1 MNQLLFPFRSCTDLE
16 RTTPSQSKW
25 NFGMTSFN
33 DSFARVSFRIYNRE
47 DENLNQVVFRPTH
60 PVYIQSIHFQV
71 LVIFLDDA
79 KKQPRWT
86 RSDQKFYRIPAEY
99 SFSKFPAYTYHIWL
113 TDKDNEW
120 SHYGSNPIPLEK
132 RNQIR
137 EFIGKYKTYDST
149 VPDVNCTG
157 KFLKQDSL
165 ES

>member
-1 MNQLLFPFRSCTDLE
+1 
-16 RTTPSQSKW
+16 
-25 NFGMTSFN
+25 MTSFN

-47 DENLNQVVFRPTH
+47 DENLNQV
-60 PVYIQSIHFQV
+60 QSELNLCCAIYSIFYQV

-99 SFSKFPAYTYHIWL
+99 SFAKFPAYTYHIWL

-120 SHYGSNPIPLEK
+120 SQYGSNPIPLEK

-157 KFLKQDSL
+157 KLSNQAIIFLTSTFSQAEFVPWKARTVGL
-165 ES
+165 

>member
-1 MNQLLFPFRSCTDLE
+1 M
-16 RTTPSQSKW
+16 SQFIK
-25 NFGMTSFN
+25 
-33 DSFARVSFRIYNRE
+33 
-47 DENLNQVVFRPTH
+47 
-60 PVYIQSIHFQV
+60 V

-86 RSDQKFYRIPAEY
+86 RSDQKFYRIPSQF
-99 SFSKFPAYTYHIWL
+99 SFNRYPAYTYHIWL

-120 SHYGSNPIPLEK
+120 SNYGSNPIPLEK

-157 KFLKQDSL
+157 MLIIYRVIWRIIIFSEIKIVTWKA
-165 ES
+165 